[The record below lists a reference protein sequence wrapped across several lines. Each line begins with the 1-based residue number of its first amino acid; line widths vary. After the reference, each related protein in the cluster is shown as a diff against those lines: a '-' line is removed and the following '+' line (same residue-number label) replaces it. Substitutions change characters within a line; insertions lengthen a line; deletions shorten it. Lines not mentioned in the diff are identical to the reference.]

1 MIKNYCRKCRSRR
14 AGGEEK
20 AEVEAET
27 EEIFAKWPGIIIKE
41 SLILLKLEKKSY
53 LMNSFKNTGNKGL
66 KKLKPSKIQPAS
78 PNSSFT
84 LFFKDLKLKNVF
96 NCYDVKMKNLL

>member
-41 SLILLKLEKKSY
+41 SLILLKLEKK
-53 LMNSFKNTGNKGL
+53 
-66 KKLKPSKIQPAS
+66 I
-78 PNSSFT
+78 
-84 LFFKDLKLKNVF
+84 LFNELI
-96 NCYDVKMKNLL
+96 

>member
-1 MIKNYCRKCRSRR
+1 
-14 AGGEEK
+14 
-20 AEVEAET
+20 
-27 EEIFAKWPGIIIKE
+27 
-41 SLILLKLEKKSY
+41 
-53 LMNSFKNTGNKGL
+53 MNSFKNTGNKGL